1 MVISGKKWKMCKHPK
16 SYRTPEFIKKKDG
29 KEIWGYLCMKC
40 GKNVKK
46 DYFGWTD
53 KNESEG

>member
-1 MVISGKKWKMCKHPK
+1 MCKHPK